1 MFAQT
6 ERPLQLTTPLGT
18 DAIFVGGVRG
28 REALSELFHYEIDAY
43 WQGTGAFPFSQLMGQ
58 PVTLTMTNETWSDD
72 GVVTTGVRNINGIV
86 SSVAQLDFDEYL
98 HLRIQVVPK
107 LWTLTRNAQSRI
119 FQQQTVPDILTT
131 VLTGLTTEQQLTG
144 TYKPREYCVQYR
156 ETDFAFATRLMEE
169 EGIFYFFE
177 HTSSDHTMVIGDSP
191 QVHPDLDLQPSI
203 RYEDAVG
210 GTRDDMRIYG
220 WSKVQDL
227 RSGKYTN
234 WDFHFQNPD
243 SNYESSKTIQSS
255 LQVGTV
261 THDLTVGPNSA
272 WELYDYPGDYV
283 LRYDGVSSS
292 GGDQTSNLNDAF
304 ADATRTVAIRM
315 KQETIGSVL
324 IHGESNHQGLTPG
337 YKFTLTNHFSDDGEF
352 VLTSVEHE
360 ASQPLQVDR
369 NTEPFTYQNRFT
381 AIPVALPYVP
391 VRTTPQPVV
400 HGVQTAIVVGPPG
413 DEIFPDKYGRVK
425 VQFPWDR
432 VGQDNASSSCWLR
445 VATQWAGK
453 QWGAIHIPRIGQE
466 VIVDFLEGDPD
477 HPIIIGSVYNNDQMP
492 PYTLPDNK
500 TQSGIKSRSSTGGA
514 AANYNEFRF
523 EDKMGS
529 EEILLHAE
537 KDLTT
542 EVEQNETRTVGT
554 GIGKPGGNR
563 TTLIYTDETKTVHG
577 KETITIDKDQSLE
590 ITQGNQTITL
600 DQGNQTT
607 ELKLGNQST
616 TLDVG
621 NQTTTLKVGNQST
634 TLNLGNQSTT
644 ASVGSISMTAMT
656 SITLTVGGNSITIDQ
671 SGITISGIMV
681 TISADAVLSASG
693 DAMTQITGGIV
704 MIN

>member
-6 ERPLQLTTPLGT
+6 DRPLQLTTPLGT
-18 DAIFVGGVRG
+18 DMIFVSGVRG
-28 REALSELFHYEIDAY
+28 REALSELFHYELEAY
-43 WQGTGAFPFSQLMGQ
+43 WQGTGAFPFSQLLGQ
-58 PVTLTMTNETWSDD
+58 PVTITLTTEVWSDQ
-72 GVVTTGVRNINGIV
+72 GVATPGVRNINGIV
-86 SSVAQLDFDEYL
+86 SGIAQLDFDQYL

-107 LWTLTRNAQSRI
+107 LWNLTRNAQSRI
-119 FQQQTVPDILTT
+119 FQQQSVPDILTT
-131 VLTGLTTEQQLTG
+131 VLTGLTTQQQLTG

-156 ETDFAFATRLMEE
+156 ETDFAFASRLMEE
-169 EGIFYFFE
+169 EGIFYFFQ
-177 HTSSDHTMVIGDSP
+177 HTTSDHTMVIGDSP
-191 QVHPDLDLQPSI
+191 QVHQDLDLQPSI
-203 RYEDAVG
+203 RYEDVVG
-210 GTRDDMRIYG
+210 GSRDDMRIYG

-243 SNYESSKTIQSS
+243 SNYEASKTVQSS

-261 THDLTVGPNSA
+261 SHDLTLGPNSA

-283 LRYDGVSSS
+283 LRFDGVSSG
-292 GGDQTSNLNDAF
+292 GGDQTSDLNDAF

-315 KQETIGSVL
+315 KQETIGSIL

-352 VLTSVEHE
+352 VVTGVEHD
-360 ASQPLQVDR
+360 ATQPLQADR

-391 VRTTPQPVV
+391 LRTTPEPVV

-432 VGQDNASSSCWLR
+432 KGQDNASSSCWLR
-445 VATQWAGK
+445 VATHWAGK

-477 HPIIIGSVYNNDQMP
+477 HPIIVGSVYNNDQMP

-500 TQSGIKSRSSTGGA
+500 TQSGIKSRSSTGGG

-542 EVEQNETRTVGT
+542 EVEHDETRTVGVAV
-554 GIGKPGGNR
+554 GQPGGNR
-563 TTLIYTDETKTVHG
+563 TTTIQTDETKTVHG
-577 KETITIDKDQSLE
+577 KETITIDGNQSTT
-590 ITQGNQTITL
+590 INQGNQSTELMEGNRTVTL
-600 DQGNQTT
+600 DMGNQTT
-607 ELKLGNQST
+607 TLKMGNQSTTLNLGNQST
-616 TLDVG
+616 TLDV
-621 NQTTTLKVGNQST
+621 
-634 TLNLGNQSTT
+634 GNQSTT